1 MSQITPQR
9 QQQENV
15 TEFRFIRYGVAIFV
29 AICVVVAFFI
39 LRKTPGYISLNLSL
53 LIELIILIS
62 LFIFGYI
69 GFIVGDFL
77 RHWVMPSHF
86 IANDFYTLVQM
97 KIFWK
102 IGPQLVGMIIG
113 GAIPLF
119 VTLEMFR

>member
-1 MSQITPQR
+1 MSQITPQN
-9 QQQENV
+9 QEQENV

-39 LRKTPGYISLNLSL
+39 IRKAPGYISLNLSL
-53 LIELIILIS
+53 WVELIIVIS
-62 LFIFGYI
+62 SFIFGYI

-86 IANDFYTLVQM
+86 IANDFSTLVQM

-102 IGPQLVGMIIG
+102 IGPQLVGMITG

-119 VTLEMFR
+119 VIPEMFR